1 MQLPIDV
8 VTDMYRLIALLDDY
22 KFDADTD
29 VIIKRL
35 ENALNAKVE
44 AMEKR
49 RAYSEYRTASD
60 VEAKETARQKYLN
73 LAGIHPD
80 WRWGAE
86 TERKNCGR

>member
-35 ENALNAKVE
+35 ESALDAKVE

-49 RAYSEYRTASD
+49 RVYSEYRTASD
-60 VEAKETARQKYLN
+60 DEAKETARQKYLD
-73 LAGIHPD
+73 LAGIRPD
-80 WRWGAE
+80 WQWGVE
-86 TERKNCGR
+86 SELRRQL